1 MDGTAREFVEG
12 LKHHFG
18 DLKDP
23 RIIASCDHLL
33 LDIVAITI
41 LAVICGADDWTD
53 LETFGRLRR
62 DWLKTFLRLPNGI
75 PSHDTFRR
83 VLGLLDRRQFAACL
97 FQWTQALHE
106 ASGGKLISIDGKT
119 LRRSFAKRSGKAAL
133 HLVTAWSSENGL
145 TLGQI
150 ACEDKSNEITAIP
163 ELLKLLSL
171 RGCTVTIDAMGCQKE
186 IAAEIRGKGGH
197 YVLAMKGNQPG
208 LEEDMQQLYINAID
222 NDFAGAKHEE
232 CETTEK
238 AHGRTTTRN
247 VHALEIPKDFKP
259 CLATYDGWETP
270 VPLRIEDRPQA
281 GEESIFERRPRQRQ
295 PPASH
300 RPVQPLLLALQLL
313 SRLAGRSALSAGTSP
328 DAYFALFLVV
338 QLGRKKVKSV
348 FLRGNWRRDVEIPQ
362 RQDRRFR
369 PNSDPLV
376 GRQTPASTAGT
387 LWLAFFLYVYV
398 MERPQARSPA
408 DPRDDCRTS
417 ALRRQSR
424 GNRGSDGGASVARR
438 SLHRRAGR
446 GAAVALSGTARS
458 GAQSLQGQPALD
470 REHVWTRQDSGGRY
484 RSGAGFPGA
493 MDQFLSDGGGIP
505 VG

>member
-247 VHALEIPKDFKP
+247 VHALEIPKDHLQCRHWKD
-259 CLATYDGWETP
+259 LRTLVVVTTRNIQEKKESWETRWY
-270 VPLRIEDRPQA
+270 VSSHAARAKALARAIRKHWSIENSQHWVLDIAFGEDTRRQQDRQGA
-281 GEESIFERRPRQRQ
+281 VNFAAVR
-295 PPASH
+295 
-300 RPVQPLLLALQLL
+300 
-313 SRLAGRSALSAGTSP
+313 RLAVSL
-328 DAYFALFLVV
+328 L
-338 QLGRKKVKSV
+338 
-348 FLRGNWRRDVEIPQ
+348 
-362 RQDRRFR
+362 RQDK
-369 PNSDPLV
+369 
-376 GRQTPASTAGT
+376 T
-387 LWLAFFLYVYV
+387 LK
-398 MERPQARSPA
+398 
-408 DPRDDCRTS
+408 
-417 ALRRQSR
+417 
-424 GNRGSDGGASVARR
+424 
-438 SLHRRAGR
+438 R
-446 GAAVALSGTARS
+446 GAKCKRMAC
-458 GAQSLQGQPALD
+458 ALD
-470 REHVWTRQDSGGRY
+470 PNYLLQILHEAKID
-484 RSGAGFPGA
+484 A
-493 MDQFLSDGGGIP
+493 
-505 VG
+505 